1 MKKKN
6 LIFAIVYLAYTA
18 IYIARLNL
26 SVATP
31 VFVDLGIA
39 DAAQIGLLK
48 NKEILLI
55 IMPVLAV
62 ISVVSIVILAKMAFE
77 KKEA

>member
-31 VFVDLGIA
+31 VFVDFGIA

-48 NKEILLI
+48 NKEILMI
-55 IMPVLAV
+55 IMPVLA
-62 ISVVSIVILAKMAFE
+62 VVSIVILAKLAFK